1 MTDPMDELRKRIVE
15 IINQAEFAA
24 FATITENEK
33 PWVRFVS
40 PRASDDMILR
50 FSTFANSRKVRQIAK
65 HSEVHLTLGVGS
77 AGTMTYLQIQGLAR
91 VTDDLAE
98 LTAHWRPEM
107 AEYFKGP
114 DDPQYRVV
122 IIDPYRVEVNL
133 PGQVEP
139 LVWGIA
145 DAKV

>member
-1 MTDPMDELRKRIVE
+1 MTDEMTELRKRIIE
-15 IINQAEFAA
+15 LINEAGYAS
-24 FATITENEK
+24 FATITEDGK

-40 PRASDDMILR
+40 PQAAEDMTLR

-77 AGTMTYLQIQGLAR
+77 AGTMTYLQIQGIAR

-98 LTAHWRPEM
+98 LTAYWKPEM
-107 AEYFKGP
+107 AEYFEGP

-122 IIDPYRVEVNL
+122 IIEPYRVEVNL
-133 PGQVEP
+133 PDQVEP
-139 LVWGIA
+139 LVWRIPGV
-145 DAKV
+145 KV

>member
-1 MTDPMDELRKRIVE
+1 MADEMTELRRRIIE
-15 IINQAEFAA
+15 LINEAGYASL
-24 FATITENEK
+24 ATITEDGK

-40 PRASDDMILR
+40 PQASDDMILR
-50 FSTFANSRKVRQIAK
+50 FATFANSRKVRQIAK

-77 AGTMTYLQIQGLAR
+77 AGTMTYLQIQGIAR

-98 LTAHWRPEM
+98 LTAYWKPEM

-122 IIDPYRVEVNL
+122 IVEPYRVEVNL
-133 PGQVEP
+133 PDQVAP
-139 LVWGIA
+139 LVWGIPGI
-145 DAKV
+145 KI

>member
-1 MTDPMDELRKRIVE
+1 MTDPMTDLRKRIIE
-15 IINQAEFAA
+15 LINQAEYAA
-24 FATITENEK
+24 FATITETDK

-40 PRASDDMILR
+40 PRASEDMTLR
-50 FSTFANSRKVRQIAK
+50 FSTFANSRKVRQLAK
-65 HSEVHLTLGVGS
+65 HAEVHLTLSVGD

-98 LTAHWRPEM
+98 LTAYWRPEM

-114 DDPQYRVV
+114 DDPQYRIV
-122 IIDPYRVEVNL
+122 IIEPYLVEVNL

-139 LVWGIA
+139 LVWGIPGV
-145 DAKV
+145 KV

>member
-1 MTDPMDELRKRIVE
+1 MTDEMTELRRRIVE
-15 IINQAEFAA
+15 LINQAEYAS
-24 FATITENEK
+24 FATITEDEK

-40 PRASDDMILR
+40 PRASEDMTLR

-65 HSEVHLTLGVGS
+65 HSEVHLTLSVGS
-77 AGTMTYLQIQGLAR
+77 GETMTYLQIQGLAR

-98 LTAHWRPEM
+98 LTAYWQPEM

-122 IIDPYRVEVNL
+122 IVDPYRVEVNL
-133 PGQVEP
+133 PGQIEP
-139 LVWGIA
+139 LVWGIPVV
-145 DAKV
+145 KL